1 MDSSPLHDRLGAVLS
16 GLSYRQI
23 GELTGHNA
31 ETARRYMQ
39 GQSPSV
45 EFLAAVCVKI
55 GVNGAWLL
63 TGRGPMKA
71 KDVKAQALKQA
82 NVQELLTS
90 LAATIEGLIER
101 VDRLEA
107 QLSTMETR
115 IRAGQVDGKLDP
127 NPSVFETAPELAP
140 GVHQHSAPNHPAHN
154 HPAHSHPAHNHPAH
168 NHPAHNPPAHNY
180 NAQGQNARGEID
192 GQASTNIQQQEG
204 QLQSAH
210 TAHQSAQPSA
220 ADRDELDRARRV
232 AQALSDRPRPSAG

>member
-140 GVHQHSAPNHPAHN
+140 GVHQH
-154 HPAHSHPAHNHPAH
+154 PAH

>member
-140 GVHQHSAPNHPAHN
+140 GVHQH
-154 HPAHSHPAHNHPAH
+154 PAHNHPAH